1 MGKYEVCAALSEG
14 DMVGKEGDVSGNR
27 SMLTE
32 GRQARWKG
40 TSLAGAE
47 GLPSE
52 VRPDEADGQMGGF
65 RVQTKEFRA
74 SVSPGADVLPFIT
87 SLTRVS
93 PWDFGRMDQKG
104 L

>member
-1 MGKYEVCAALSEG
+1 MCAAWREG

-27 SMLTE
+27 SMWRSMSTE

-47 GLPSE
+47 GLPPE
-52 VRPDEADGQMGGF
+52 VRRDEADGQMGGF
-65 RVQTKEFRA
+65 RVQVKEFRA
-74 SVSPGADVLPFIT
+74 LVSPGAECCLS
-87 SLTRVS
+87 SL
-93 PWDFGRMDQKG
+93 